1 MKKRWIIVLI
11 VLIIMIAVVM
21 VSRKPQETAEDYR
34 ELAGDIRNVI
44 SQFDNKEDNQSARRM
59 IAEIQSVIDR
69 SNTMNKRT
77 DDLVIVPV
85 EVEKIGFGCIQN
97 KLVYMGD
104 IQAESSAR
112 VYAKIPDR
120 IVDFPVQNGDY
131 VRKGTI
137 IARVEDTKLKQAF
150 YQAEAALASAKSQL
164 ENLKL
169 EYGRIEKLF
178 KEEAVSESQFEQLKT
193 QLEVAKNGVAQ
204 AKAGYKMAKEQLED
218 AVIKAPIDG
227 YVSGKMLNVGDMAA
241 GQMPIVTLT
250 QKDPLKII
258 VDVIEK
264 DIRLVK
270 KGQNVNIYVDVF
282 PGRVFK
288 GEVAR
293 ISPVVNAATRTSQ
306 VEILLKNPDNSL
318 TPGMFARLEIIVQS
332 KDNVLLV
339 NRNNVDVRTS
349 RHFNGGSIRDTEI
362 EQIFSVF
369 VVEDSLALEKEI
381 EVGIRSGLLLEVV
394 SGLEEGDRIVSVGR
408 TNLRDSTMVNIVK
421 VNS

>member
-1 MKKRWIIVLI
+1 MKKRWIIALI
-11 VLIIMIAVVM
+11 VLIIVVTVVM
-21 VSRKPQETAEDYR
+21 VSRKPQEPTEDYR
-34 ELAGDIRNVI
+34 ALAGDILNVI
-44 SQFDNKEDNQSARRM
+44 NQYDDTMDNQSARRM
-59 IAEIQSVIDR
+59 VAEIQSVIDH
-69 SNTMNKRT
+69 SSTMNKRM
-77 DDLVIVPV
+77 DDLIIIPV
-85 EVEKIGFGCIQN
+85 EVEKVGYGCIQN

-120 IVDFPVQNGDY
+120 IVDFPVNNGDY
-131 VRKGTI
+131 IRKGTV
-137 IARVEDTKLKQAF
+137 IARVEDSKLKQSV
-150 YQAEAALASAKSQL
+150 YQTEAALASAKSQL

-169 EYGRIEKLF
+169 EYNRIEKLF
-178 KEEAVSESQFEQLKT
+178 KEEAVSESQYLQLKT

-204 AKAGYKMAKEQLED
+204 AQAAYNMVKEQLDD

-250 QKDPLKII
+250 QKDSLKII

-270 KGQNVNIYVDVF
+270 KGQNVNVYVDVF
-282 PGRVFK
+282 PEQVFM

-293 ISPVVNAATRTSQ
+293 ISPVVNEATRTSQ
-306 VEILLKNPDNSL
+306 VEILLKNPDNAL

-349 RHFNGGSIRDTEI
+349 RRLNGSSIRDTEI
-362 EQIFSVF
+362 DQIFSVF
-369 VVEDSLALEKEI
+369 VVENNLALEKEI
-381 EVGIRSGLLLEVV
+381 EVGIRSGLWMEVV
-394 SGLEEGDRIVSVGR
+394 SGLEEGDRVVSIGR

>member
-1 MKKRWIIVLI
+1 MKKRWIIALI
-11 VLIIMIAVVM
+11 VLMIIIAVVI
-21 VSRKPQETAEDYR
+21 VSRKPQQTAEDYR
-34 ELAGDIRNVI
+34 ELAADIRNIV

-59 IAEIQSVIDR
+59 IAEMQLVIDR
-69 SNTMNKRT
+69 SNAMNKRS

-85 EVEKIGFGCIQN
+85 EVETVGYGCIQN
-97 KLVYMGD
+97 KLTYLGD
-104 IQAESSAR
+104 IQAETSAR
-112 VYAKIPDR
+112 IFAKIPDR
-120 IVDFPVQNGDY
+120 IVDFPVNNGDY
-131 VRKGTI
+131 IRKGTV
-137 IARVEDTKLKQAF
+137 IARVEDSKLKQSV

-169 EYGRIEKLF
+169 EYARIEQLY
-178 KEEAVSESQFEQLKT
+178 KEEAVSESQYEQLKT

-204 AKAGYKMAKEQLED
+204 AEAGYKMAREQLED

-241 GQMPIVTLT
+241 GQMPIVTIT
-250 QKDPLKII
+250 QKDPLKIT

-264 DIRLVK
+264 DIRLVR
-270 KGQNVNIYVDVF
+270 KGQKVNVYVDVF
-282 PGRVFK
+282 PGRVFE
-288 GEVAR
+288 GRVVR

-306 VEILLKNPDNSL
+306 VEILLNNPNNSL

-349 RHFNGGSIRDTEI
+349 RHLNGGSIRDTEI

-381 EVGIRSGLLLEVV
+381 EIGIRSGLFLEVV
-394 SGLEEGDRIVSVGR
+394 SGLEEGDRVVSVGR
-408 TNLRDSTMVNIVK
+408 ANLRDSTMVNIVK